1 MGLYCSLCT
10 TVTVISTGIYH
21 FDNYA
26 AEFCGAIP
34 RAVRIPLDLV
44 TPLVNCPPII
54 DNEPGWGIPLPWQNN
69 DFNLDAQQQEVIA
82 AIVEVGQDVGASEQ
96 DIQIAIATCLVE
108 SQCKTGESVREKDHD
123 SIGPFQQRPSQ
134 DWPDS
139 EDPRVQAKAFFEGH
153 GTNKGLLDIGDRA
166 SNPGK
171 AAQAVQKSA
180 FPGRYAERMDE
191 AAQILASFK
200 SGSGGSS
207 AESGSAFPVQ
217 GITFSSNESKYS
229 GMSGNGVHLFGNK
242 RDNGTT
248 HRGYDVACNVG
259 QPLIATESG
268 TMRYYN
274 DDPSGWGSGAFYIE
288 TADGNALVYGHG
300 DRTAS
305 DGATVSAGEVV
316 GKCNSKGRSS
326 GPHLHFEIRPGG
338 INGTPINPA
347 GYLRG
352 I

>member
-10 TVTVISTGIYH
+10 TVTVISTGIYQ

-26 AEFCGAIP
+26 AEVCGAIP

-54 DNEPGWGIPLPWQNN
+54 DNEPGWNIPLPWQNN
-69 DFNLDAQQQEVIA
+69 DSNLDADQQEVIA

-134 DWPDS
+134 SWPDS
-139 EDPRVQAKAFFEGH
+139 EDPRVQARAFFEGH

-171 AAQAVQKSA
+171 AAQAVQRSA
-180 FPGRYAERMDE
+180 FPGRYAERMEE
-191 AAQILASFK
+191 AGQILDSFK
-200 SGSGGSS
+200 SGSGGS
-207 AESGSAFPVQ
+207 AQSGSAFPVQ
-217 GITFSSNESKYS
+217 GITFSSNESKYAS
-229 GMSGNGVHLFGNK
+229 MGSDAHLFGDK
-242 RDNGTT
+242 RDNGLV

-259 QPLIATESG
+259 QPLVATVPG
-268 TMRYYN
+268 TMVHYS
-274 DDPSGWGSGAFYIE
+274 DDPQGWGDRAFYVE
-288 TADGNALVYGHG
+288 TSDGSIHIYGHAEK
-300 DRTAS
+300 RIAL
-305 DGATVSAGEVV
+305 DGAPVSAGDVIGEC
-316 GKCNSKGRSS
+316 GSRGFSTGS
-326 GPHLHFEIRPGG
+326 HLHYEIRPAGMDSAPIDPTAFLQG
-338 INGTPINPA
+338 I
-347 GYLRG
+347 
-352 I
+352 